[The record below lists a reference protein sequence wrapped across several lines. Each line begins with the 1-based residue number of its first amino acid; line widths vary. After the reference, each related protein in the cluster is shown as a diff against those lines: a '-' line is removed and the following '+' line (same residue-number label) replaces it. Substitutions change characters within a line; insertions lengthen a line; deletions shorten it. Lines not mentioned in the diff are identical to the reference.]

1 MGLKF
6 CNEAIMCLAQLYP
19 PHPAAQAPEGNTPL
33 QVKELLL
40 TYLISWVCAHPYTII
55 YFFLGVEGVVQAR
68 FQFTSVGES
77 FMWQWGIV

>member
-33 QVKELLL
+33 QV
-40 TYLISWVCAHPYTII
+40 I
-55 YFFLGVEGVVQAR
+55 VQAAMFLR
-68 FQFTSVGES
+68 HYLEIDGNYCLMGASSGNVKKG
-77 FMWQWGIV
+77 